1 MEVSST
7 SPSPNFRHRE
17 GRSRR
22 RAHQIFYLVC
32 VVTAGVSVLALV
44 ALLCSIIIQG
54 VPYLTPKLLTNG
66 PEPDAAEA
74 GVWPALAGTGW
85 VCALCALFAFPTGIA
100 TAILLEEYKPRSRV
114 GNWLYGLI
122 TLNISNLAGVPSVV
136 YGIIGLTAFV
146 SMFEIFGSSSV
157 DAPAFEFGANHF
169 DQFYSEGDQVILVP
183 VEDPSKPSTRPVD
196 GMAAFDFDMRPIQM
210 HVIGTNDPLPEDE
223 QMLAYTL
230 LDDAEAGRINRRN
243 WYYFRLPLGRGVLAG
258 GLTLMLVILPVV
270 IISSQEALRAVP
282 STLRDGARGL
292 GATPWQVIWNVT
304 LPASIPGMMTG
315 IILAMSRAIGEAA
328 PILIIAGIVYIN
340 RAPQHLMDDFS
351 VMPMQIFNWTAR
363 PQEEFHGLAAAAI
376 VVLMAI
382 LMVFNGLAIWIR
394 LKFQKPLG

>member
-1 MEVSST
+1 
-7 SPSPNFRHRE
+7 
-17 GRSRR
+17 
-22 RAHQIFYLVC
+22 
-32 VVTAGVSVLALV
+32 
-44 ALLCSIIIQG
+44 
-54 VPYLTPKLLTNG
+54 
-66 PEPDAAEA
+66 
-74 GVWPALAGTGW
+74 
-85 VCALCALFAFPTGIA
+85 
-100 TAILLEEYKPRSRV
+100 
-114 GNWLYGLI
+114 
-122 TLNISNLAGVPSVV
+122 
-136 YGIIGLTAFV
+136 
-146 SMFEIFGSSSV
+146 
-157 DAPAFEFGANHF
+157 
-169 DQFYSEGDQVILVP
+169 
-183 VEDPSKPSTRPVD
+183 
-196 GMAAFDFDMRPIQM
+196 
-210 HVIGTNDPLPEDE
+210 
-223 QMLAYTL
+223 
-230 LDDAEAGRINRRN
+230 
-243 WYYFRLPLGRGVLAG
+243 
-258 GLTLMLVILPVV
+258 VV